1 MIDRF
6 GLLPDPAKNLFAISK
21 LKQRAQ
27 VLGIRKL
34 ELGPNGGRVLFAKKT
49 KVEPM
54 NVIRLVQREPK
65 RYAFEGQ
72 DKLKLK
78 REMNTPEERVRVAA
92 ELLGM
97 LGGRG

>member
-1 MIDRF
+1 
-6 GLLPDPAKNLFAISK
+6 
-21 LKQRAQ
+21 
-27 VLGIRKL
+27 
-34 ELGPNGGRVLFAKKT
+34 VLFTAKP
-49 KVEPM
+49 KVDPL

-78 REMNTPEERVRVAA
+78 REMNTAEERVRVAT